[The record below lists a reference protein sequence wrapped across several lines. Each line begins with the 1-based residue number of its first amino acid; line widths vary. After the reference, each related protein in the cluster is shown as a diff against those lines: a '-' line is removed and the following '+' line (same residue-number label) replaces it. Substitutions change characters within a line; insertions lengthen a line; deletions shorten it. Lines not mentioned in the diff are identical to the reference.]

1 MFKLLKVLNFFR
13 IKTQVPAL
21 ARYRREQLKEPVAN
35 DGHFELRE
43 CCVERHLA
51 LSVWPQ
57 QADWDV
63 GVSGTGAAETV
74 SGGQGAGAISGCGE
88 G

>member
-21 ARYRREQLKEPVAN
+21 ASYRREQLKEPVAS

-51 LSVWPQ
+51 LSV
-57 QADWDV
+57 
-63 GVSGTGAAETV
+63 
-74 SGGQGAGAISGCGE
+74 
-88 G
+88 